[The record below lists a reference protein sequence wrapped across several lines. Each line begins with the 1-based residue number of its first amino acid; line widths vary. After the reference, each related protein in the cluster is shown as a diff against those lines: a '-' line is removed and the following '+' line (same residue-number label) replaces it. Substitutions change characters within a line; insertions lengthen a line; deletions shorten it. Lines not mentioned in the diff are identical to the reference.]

1 MIERYSNKQT
11 NKQANRQNESLEKPL
26 LHGLTDIPL
35 DENVSSS
42 DTVAGNIESSGI
54 VELPVIDIDELGLK
68 GISVPMSVPMSSLN
82 CDENDDICV
91 PFA

>member
-1 MIERYSNKQT
+1 MQHELLNDFRKD
-11 NKQANRQNESLEKPL
+11 REGQNDRMTEKPL

-54 VELPVIDIDELGLK
+54 VELPAIVINELGLQ
-68 GISVPMSVPMSSLN
+68 GISVPISSLN
-82 CDENDDICV
+82 CDENDDECA

>member
-1 MIERYSNKQT
+1 M
-11 NKQANRQNESLEKPL
+11 QNESVEKPL
-26 LHGLTDIPL
+26 LLQLTDIPF

-54 VELPVIDIDELGLK
+54 VEIPVIDIDELGLQ
-68 GISVPMSVPMSSLN
+68 GISLPMSVPMSSLN
-82 CDENDDICV
+82 CDENDDRCV